1 MAVYGTISSLDT
13 LATSQA
19 TVYDYGENNAYQAVQ
34 DAFDAYNAVT
44 REMLGDLVEFTTDNV
59 RSYGSGADVGE
70 MEELDQ
76 FGSPDA
82 QKLIA
87 GVDVGFPLRAYG
99 RALQLTRSAQM
110 VMPASEL
117 AAQITGIMSADSLNI
132 QRQIKKALYTSTNAT
147 VIDRLV
153 NQISLPVKALF
164 NNDGSTPPPGPNG
177 EAFATSHTHYL
188 GVATFTEAG
197 TLALISTVVEHR
209 NQGQVVLYINS
220 ADEATVRAFT
230 SFVPDVYP
238 GVTPANSAAFAD
250 GMVNV
255 ANQKNRRIGLINGI
269 EVWIKPWVIAL
280 YPVAVR
286 LSAAKPLVFRQ
297 RQNANGFGDLGLVY
311 DDETFPLRA
320 RGYLREFGISVW
332 NRDAAAVAYMGNAT
346 YSIPSIS

>member
-110 VMPASEL
+110 VMPAASWPRR
-117 AAQITGIMSADSLNI
+117 S
-132 QRQIKKALYTSTNAT
+132 
-147 VIDRLV
+147 
-153 NQISLPVKALF
+153 
-164 NNDGSTPPPGPNG
+164 
-177 EAFATSHTHYL
+177 
-188 GVATFTEAG
+188 
-197 TLALISTVVEHR
+197 
-209 NQGQVVLYINS
+209 
-220 ADEATVRAFT
+220 
-230 SFVPDVYP
+230 
-238 GVTPANSAAFAD
+238 PAS
-250 GMVNV
+250 
-255 ANQKNRRIGLINGI
+255 
-269 EVWIKPWVIAL
+269 
-280 YPVAVR
+280 
-286 LSAAKPLVFRQ
+286 
-297 RQNANGFGDLGLVY
+297 
-311 DDETFPLRA
+311 
-320 RGYLREFGISVW
+320 
-332 NRDAAAVAYMGNAT
+332 
-346 YSIPSIS
+346 